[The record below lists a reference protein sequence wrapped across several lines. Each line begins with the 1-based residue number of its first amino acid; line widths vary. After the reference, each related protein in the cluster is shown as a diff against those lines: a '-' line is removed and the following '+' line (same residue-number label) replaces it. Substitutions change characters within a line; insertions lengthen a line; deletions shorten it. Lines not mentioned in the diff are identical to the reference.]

1 MYKQRS
7 NKPPNPIQHQYTVQ
21 SHIQQEFEIV
31 PKSVIY
37 THTVSLTFIE
47 LLHHV
52 MSSDSCEMWMR
63 YLWVK
68 GQSVCECA
76 FTGWYYYSVF
86 GNGNSCGIK
95 VEKQKSEKERES
107 E

>member
-1 MYKQRS
+1 
-7 NKPPNPIQHQYTVQ
+7 
-21 SHIQQEFEIV
+21 
-31 PKSVIY
+31 
-37 THTVSLTFIE
+37 
-47 LLHHV
+47 
-52 MSSDSCEMWMR
+52 
-63 YLWVK
+63 VK